1 VFTTPKCYAEDMKQS
16 VHDQK
21 DEHLS
26 VVMNVEMMPD
36 LLAASQTSL
45 VQNYEL
51 TVRNDELE
59 VVNMCALRCEK
70 ASLQSE
76 ILKMEDKLKKS

>member
-1 VFTTPKCYAEDMKQS
+1 MKQS
-16 VHDQK
+16 VHNQK
-21 DEHLS
+21 DGHLS
-26 VVMNVEMMPD
+26 IVMNVQMMPN
-36 LLAASQTSL
+36 LLTASYTSS

-51 TVRNDELE
+51 TVRKDEVE